1 LSLFYFLAR
10 RLATAIFVLFGV
22 SIIVFILA
30 HSLSSDPVAIWLG
43 KSASLYP
50 ELVKQYVKNYHL
62 SDPLYLQYFYYIT
75 GMLQGNWGFSPHLG
89 QTISII
95 LGRTLPYT
103 LQLMFFSFI
112 FTIILGIGLGALAA
126 RFVNRPTD
134 SVIRIFYMA
143 GTAAPAFF
151 LAIALI
157 VVFGLV
163 IPVLPTGGTISPSIQ
178 PAAPLTGIPMLD
190 ALLSGN
196 LPSFN
201 NQLDHIV
208 LPSLANSLGIF
219 GVVTRVLRSS
229 MLDTMGSNY
238 IRTARAKGVSEN
250 VVIFKHALRNSLIP
264 VVTILGLLVNVFIV
278 SSIFVEYIFA
288 YPGVGNFA
296 VESVLN
302 SDYPGILSTTLL
314 FAIMIVI
321 GNFIADVLYGVV
333 DPRVRLMGAL

>member
-1 LSLFYFLAR
+1 LSLLYFFAR
-10 RLATAIFVLFGV
+10 RLVTAIFVLFGV

-30 HSLSSDPVAIWLG
+30 HSLSPDPVAIWLG
-43 KSASLYP
+43 KAASLHP
-50 ELVKQYVKNYHL
+50 ELVKLYVQKYHL
-62 SDPLYLQYFYYIT
+62 NDPLYAQYFYYIA

-89 QTISII
+89 QTIADV

-103 LQLMFFSFI
+103 LQLMFFSFA
-112 FTIILGIGLGALAA
+112 FTIVLGVGLGSLAA
-126 RFVNRPTD
+126 RLVNRLPDTM
-134 SVIRIFYMA
+134 IRIFYMA

-151 LAIALI
+151 LALALI
-157 VVFGLV
+157 VVFALI

-178 PAAPLTGIPMLD
+178 PTTPLTGFPMLD
-190 ALLSGN
+190 ALIEGN

-201 NQLDHIV
+201 SQLNHII

-250 VVIFKHALRNSLIP
+250 IVIFRHALRNSLIP
-264 VVTILGLLVNVFIV
+264 VVTILGFLVNIFIV

-302 SDYPGILSTTLL
+302 SDYPGILSSTLL
-314 FAIMIVI
+314 FGIMIVI
-321 GNFIADVLYGVV
+321 GNFIADILYGVV
-333 DPRVRLMGAL
+333 DPRIRLTDT

>member
-1 LSLFYFLAR
+1 MSLLYFLAR

-22 SIIVFILA
+22 SLIVFILA
-30 HSLSSDPVAIWLG
+30 HSLTSDPVAIWLG
-43 KSASLYP
+43 KAASLHP
-50 ELVKQYVKNYHL
+50 ELVKLYVQRYHL
-62 SDPLYLQYFYYIT
+62 NEPLYVQYFYYIA

-89 QTISII
+89 QTISAVIA
-95 LGRTLPYT
+95 RTLPYT
-103 LQLMFFSFI
+103 IQLMFFSFV

-126 RFVNRPTD
+126 KFVNRLPDTI
-134 SVIRIFYMA
+134 IRIFYMA

-151 LAIALI
+151 LALALI
-157 VVFGLV
+157 VIFALV
-163 IPVLPTGGTISPSIQ
+163 IPVLPTGGTISPTVQLAI
-178 PAAPLTGIPMLD
+178 PLTGIPIPD
-190 ALLSGN
+190 ALLEGN

-201 NQLDHIV
+201 SQLQHIL

-219 GVVTRVLRSS
+219 GVVTRLLRSS

-238 IRTARAKGVSEN
+238 IRTARAKGVTEN
-250 VVIFKHALRNSLIP
+250 AVIFKHALKNSLIP
-264 VVTILGLLVNVFIV
+264 VITILGLLVNVFIV

-314 FAIMIVI
+314 FAIMIVV
-321 GNFIADVLYGVV
+321 GNFIADLLYGVV
-333 DPRVRLMGAL
+333 DPRMRLTGG